1 MEVRL
6 PSGSQNRDGFM
17 REGLTFM
24 WLVRD
29 FGGTKLAMEGLILS
43 HKLVNIIQFTQ
54 RLGETN
60 QTGKRMS
67 PEYLGRVHSLA
78 VS

>member
-1 MEVRL
+1 MEARL

-24 WLVRD
+24 RLVRD
-29 FGGTKLAMEGLILS
+29 FEGTKLAMEGLILS

-60 QTGKRMS
+60 RTGKRMS
-67 PEYLGRVHSLA
+67 PEYLGRVPSLA

>member
-1 MEVRL
+1 
-6 PSGSQNRDGFM
+6 M

-24 WLVRD
+24 RLVRD
-29 FGGTKLAMEGLILS
+29 FGGTKLTMEGLILS

-60 QTGKRMS
+60 RTRKRMS
-67 PEYLGRVHSLA
+67 PEYLGRVPSLA

>member
-1 MEVRL
+1 
-6 PSGSQNRDGFM
+6 M
-17 REGLTFM
+17 REGLTSM
-24 WLVRD
+24 RLVRD

-60 QTGKRMS
+60 RTRERMS
-67 PEYLGRVHSLA
+67 PKHLGRVPSLT

>member
-1 MEVRL
+1 MEARL

-17 REGLTFM
+17 REGLTSM
-24 WLVRD
+24 RLVRD

-60 QTGKRMS
+60 RTREWMF
-67 PEYLGRVHSLA
+67 PEYLGRISSLP